1 MGLLSVTVQ
10 SIRLNCVHLE
20 ISEAT
25 HLAIWKNKY
34 WCWINAPIYDDE
46 LAITRVRSKN
56 RLKKLRSVDGAFSTI
71 SRLRIQGRCAAS
83 SIAGRILT

>member
-1 MGLLSVTVQ
+1 MGLQSVTFK

-34 WCWINAPIYDDE
+34 WCWISAPINDDE
-46 LAITRVRSKN
+46 LAIACVRSKN
-56 RLKKLRSVDGAFSTI
+56 RAKKLRGVDGAFSTI
-71 SRLRIQGRCAAS
+71 GRLRIRGRCAAS
-83 SIAGRILT
+83 SIGGRILT